1 MTLPYLKVANKY
13 EKFSANTMNQI
24 LGECLLLSARQPC
37 YLEVCNDSESCF
49 LFFREGQVYNA
60 GQITDDQFSE
70 TSIRH
75 FLKTATS
82 LSRCATCY
90 LLNGKLLH
98 SLLILFQKKASLKL
112 STSIVDLDEVL
123 DKIEEEGRSCI
134 VTASQDEFL
143 AVLRYE
149 KGNVTALF
157 HEQSAST
164 PTERSFR
171 EDFLVQTYTLSA
183 EKPLSINVY
192 EDLLVKY
199 AVDAKMIDQNNAGEI
214 SGLYLSKP
222 PVVTLEFK
230 GREIGH
236 WVLDRP
242 IFNIGRTVDND
253 IVIDNLA
260 VSRLHAVLE
269 KDKGEYYIRDC
280 DSLNGTLVNNKT
292 IGRAKLQHGDEISIG
307 KHKLR
312 VQRQTGIDI
321 PDGTNIAP
329 YDQTVIIGPNEH
341 PAQPNSQPQP
351 VICSGPRLIEK
362 TKSGEIVI
370 EINKPSLILGKDRDA
385 DVEVEGLFVA
395 KQHAEI
401 VKENGDYVIRHLN
414 GYRKVSVGGK
424 PVSECVLEDNA
435 EIRIGNSEFVFQK

>member
-1 MTLPYLKVANKY
+1 MILPYLKVANKY
-13 EKFSANTMNQI
+13 ETFSANTMDQI
-24 LGECLLLSARQPC
+24 LGECLLLSARNPC
-37 YLEVCNDSESCF
+37 YLEVRNDTESCF

-60 GQITDDQFSE
+60 GQIANDQFSE

-82 LSRCATCY
+82 LSRGATCY
-90 LLNGKLLH
+90 LLNGKILH

-143 AVLRYE
+143 AALRYE
-149 KGNVTALF
+149 KGKVTALC
-157 HEQSAST
+157 HELSAST
-164 PTERSFR
+164 PKEDSFR
-171 EDFLVQTYTLSA
+171 EDFLVKIYTLSA

-199 AVDAKMIDQNNAGEI
+199 AVDAKMIDQNNAAEI

-236 WVLDRP
+236 WTLDRP
-242 IFNIGRTVDND
+242 IFNIGRTNDND

-280 DSLNGTLVNNKT
+280 DSLNGTLVNNKK
-292 IGRAKLQHGDEISIG
+292 IGRAKLQHGDEIAIG
-307 KHKLR
+307 KHKLI
-312 VQRQTGIDI
+312 VQRRTGIDI
-321 PDGTNIAP
+321 PDGTNVAP
-329 YDQTVIIGPNEH
+329 FDQTVIIGPNEH
-341 PAQPNSQPQP
+341 PAQPNPRPQP

-370 EINKPSLILGKDRDA
+370 EINKPNLILGKDREA
-385 DVEVEGLFVA
+385 DVEVDGLFVA

-424 PVSECVLEDNA
+424 PISECVLEDNA
-435 EIRIGNSEFVFQK
+435 EIRIGNSEFIFQK

>member
-1 MTLPYLKVANKY
+1 MTLPYLKVAGKH
-13 EKFSANTMNQI
+13 ETFSANTMDQI
-24 LGECLLLSARQPC
+24 LGECLTLSARHPC
-37 YLEVCNDSESCF
+37 YLEVCTGTESCV
-49 LFFREGQVYNA
+49 LFFRDGQVYNA
-60 GQITDDQFSE
+60 GQIANNQFSE

-75 FLKTATS
+75 FLHTATHS
-82 LSRCATCY
+82 GRSATCY
-90 LLNGKLLH
+90 VLNNKILH
-98 SLLILFQKKASLKL
+98 TLLILFQKKASLKL

-123 DKIEEEGRSCI
+123 DKIEEEGKSCI
-134 VTASQDEFL
+134 VSASQDQFL

-149 KGNVTALF
+149 KGKVTALC
-157 HEQSAST
+157 HEASADV
-164 PTERSFR
+164 PKEAGFR
-171 EDFLVQTYTLSA
+171 EDFLVKIYTLSV

-199 AVDAKMIDQNNAGEI
+199 AVDAKMIDKHSTTQI
-214 SGLYLSKP
+214 SELYLSKP

-242 IFNIGRTVDND
+242 VFNIGRTVDND

-280 DSLNGTLVNNKT
+280 DSLNGTLVNNKRV
-292 IGRAKLQHGDEISIG
+292 GRAKLEHGDEITIG

-312 VQRQTGIDI
+312 VQRQAGRDI
-321 PDGTNIAP
+321 PDGPNVAP
-329 YDQTVIIGPNEH
+329 YDQTIIIGPHNN
-341 PAQPNSQPQP
+341 PAQHNPQPQP

-370 EINKPSLILGKDRDA
+370 EINKPNLILGKDRNA
-385 DVEVEGLFVA
+385 DVEVDGMFIA
-395 KQHAEI
+395 KRHAEI
-401 VKENGDYVIRHLN
+401 VKENGHYIIRHLN
-414 GYRKVSVGGK
+414 GHRKVSVGGK
-424 PVSECVLEDNA
+424 AVSECVLEDNA
-435 EIRIGNSEFVFQK
+435 QIRIGNSEFIFQK